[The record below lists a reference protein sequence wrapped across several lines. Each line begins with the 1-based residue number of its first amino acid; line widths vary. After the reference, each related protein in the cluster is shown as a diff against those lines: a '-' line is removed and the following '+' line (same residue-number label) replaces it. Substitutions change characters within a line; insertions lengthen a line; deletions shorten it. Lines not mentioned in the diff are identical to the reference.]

1 MLKNHSYFI
10 LLLALLGCQ
19 NITGPNTDISY
30 QQTEKYGTDFTSE
43 VSYPE
48 RESIAGYSSLTHFS
62 LAKSHKALITKGDFT
77 NLVFA
82 VNKQRNPVFASFLN
96 KEKFYVFGYKE
107 TAITLVS
114 AVILPFINYDGSN
127 KISGLEKYSE
137 FNSLVKRLEYLSKK
151 NKTFIHDELTLSLL
165 SKIAAHLT
173 KDFLVA
179 KDTQSLSF
187 EHETTNSNVFTLNSN
202 TKLPFSINFQSSIT
216 KSISNSLYT
225 GLPLNIENQSTKET
239 NPAFKTRNG
248 AYNLSIDSD
257 SVALKKRFQK
267 LSRDLI
273 LKSYTI
279 FGLDTKNYEN
289 NNITEISILNTN
301 LPQNPTKPE
310 ALNHVR
316 SHFKK
321 EMKLFTK
328 HLLEQLSGSDLNS
341 DNFNSFVYF
350 VQTLIISLDDESPL
364 YNDDSFY
371 DELDTFSNYTESK
384 TICIENS
391 DIVPCFLSV
400 KKATYSIGN
409 SGCRAGEFRITFG
422 TGFYAPFGLGKGSK
436 IKIDWEFSPS
446 GKTGFWL
453 MPIKN
458 GKKKV
463 NGRTKTVGCFNFGSK
478 NELTL
483 FISLSDHEGRISNTS
498 HIIIE
503 RPKTKSSD
511 APMGS
516 NAAYFESL
524 PVIE

>member
-1 MLKNHSYFI
+1 MPKASVRR
-10 LLLALLGCQ
+10 
-19 NITGPNTDISY
+19 NINKKKDKLIEFVLDI
-30 QQTEKYGTDFTSE
+30 EKY
-43 VSYPE
+43 PE
-48 RESIAGYSSLTHFS
+48 FIPFCLDSKVYDRKEENNQILIIADLTIGKGLFS
-62 LAKSHKALITKGDFT
+62 DTYKSDVRFNKKDDTINVT
-77 NLVFA
+77 NLDGPLKHLQ
-82 VNKQRNPVFASFLN
+82 NNW
-96 KEKFYVFGYKE
+96 KF
-107 TAITLVS
+107 I
-114 AVILPFINYDGSN
+114 
-127 KISGLEKYSE
+127 
-137 FNSLVKRLEYLSKK
+137 
-151 NKTFIHDELTLSLL
+151 
-165 SKIAAHLT
+165 
-173 KDFLVA
+173 
-179 KDTQSLSF
+179 
-187 EHETTNSNVFTLNSN
+187 
-202 TKLPFSINFQSSIT
+202 
-216 KSISNSLYT
+216 
-225 GLPLNIENQSTKET
+225 
-239 NPAFKTRNG
+239 
-248 AYNLSIDSD
+248 
-257 SVALKKRFQK
+257 
-267 LSRDLI
+267 
-273 LKSYTI
+273 
-279 FGLDTKNYEN
+279 EN

-498 HIIIE
+498 HIIL
-503 RPKTKSSD
+503 
-511 APMGS
+511 
-516 NAAYFESL
+516 SL
-524 PVIE
+524 IHI